1 MYSNSAMQAFDH
13 FTDPGRMKD
22 ILQHRLSPFCNER
35 IIIKSC
41 ELGYTRYKTYR
52 KPSSYI
58 KSTLSIC
65 YHLKVTNPTTRVS
78 GEQIVYARAYLDN
91 RSKTAF
97 ANMKAF
103 PTNSAGFEKPYQHL
117 PDLDMIVWLFP
128 NDPALSHLTECIDPA
143 KVRRHL
149 PYDRLPPGLDGP
161 EDILEVK
168 AEVVHYRPEIR
179 CTTRYRLQWG
189 AADSAQIITLF
200 GKTFSDDQGK
210 ALFERSNALLRE
222 SERDADSFLIAQPLG
237 YSEEINT
244 IWQTGLYGNP
254 LVDSINKTSVHSLL
268 KTVANGL
275 AVFHQSGLRSPVK
288 ITLVQHMLEIKKKIA
303 KLVQAFPQLS
313 EPLKSIEQQL
323 EAGSTEFPPLPDTI
337 IHADFTVQQL
347 LVCGDKIA
355 CFDFDEFSMGDP
367 TQDVANFIVDCY
379 FRNFDRDLLPI
390 VISRF
395 LHAYQRKLAYDIPT
409 NGLIWY
415 IKLLLVTKAYR
426 LYLQQKP
433 RLEDEVMA
441 ILALA
446 WDKIRLQRDLKYRE
460 AQ

>member
-1 MYSNSAMQAFDH
+1 MQTFDH
-13 FTDPGRMKD
+13 FTDPERMKD
-22 ILQHRLSPFCNER
+22 ILQHRLPAFSNQR
-35 IIIKSC
+35 KIITSC

-52 KPSSYI
+52 KPSSYV

-65 YHLKVTNPTTRVS
+65 YHLKVTDPTTREP
-78 GEQIVYARAYLDN
+78 GEQILYARAYLDN
-91 RSKTAF
+91 HSKTEF

-103 PTNSAGFEKPYQHL
+103 PTVSAGFEEPYQHL

-128 NDPALSHLTECIDPA
+128 NDPALSHLPECIDPA

-149 PYDRLPPGLDGP
+149 PYDRLPSGFDGP
-161 EDILEVK
+161 EDILEVD

-179 CTTRYRLQWG
+179 CTTQYRLQWG
-189 AADSAQIITLF
+189 AADSAQKITLF
-200 GKTFSDDQGK
+200 GKTFRDDQGK
-210 ALFERSNALLRE
+210 ALLERSNALLRE

-254 LVDSINKTSVHSLL
+254 LVDSINKTSVHNLL
-268 KTVANGL
+268 KTVASGL
-275 AVFHQSGLRSPVK
+275 AVLHQSGLRSPVK

-323 EAGSTEFPPLPDTI
+323 EQGSTEFYPLPDTI

-395 LHAYQRKLAYDIPT
+395 LHAYQRKVGYEIPA
-409 NGLIWY
+409 NGLNWY
-415 IKLLLVTKAYR
+415 IKMLFVTKAYR
-426 LYLQQKP
+426 FYLQQKP
-433 RLEDEVMA
+433 RLEDEIMA
-441 ILALA
+441 VLELARDSL
-446 WDKIRLQRDLKYRE
+446 RLQRNLSYQE
-460 AQ
+460 E